1 MIKITDFIKNRFV
14 LLVNLVSWMPL
25 VFLAK
30 DTLTNNLTFNP
41 IQAATLRT
49 GKLALIFLLLSLA
62 CTPIS
67 SLLKFKLVLKV
78 RRTLGLFA
86 FMYAAIHVLIFFVL
100 DYGLDLR
107 LIWNAV
113 IEKRYILAG
122 AGAFLILLPLALTS
136 FKWWMKSLGKNW
148 KRLHRLVYLAG
159 VFVIVHYIW
168 LVKSDIRV
176 PLLYGAVL
184 LLFLLVRVK
193 PVKSLLLHLK
203 PKTISFGRSTPH
215 QRKI

>member
-1 MIKITDFIKNRFV
+1 MVRITKFLKDRFV
-14 LLVNLVSWMPL
+14 LLVNLASWIPL
-25 VFLAK
+25 AVLAK
-30 DTLTNNLTFNP
+30 DAFTDNLTFNP

-62 CTPIS
+62 CTPLS
-67 SLLKFKLVLKV
+67 SLLKFKPALKV

-86 FMYAAIHVLIFFVL
+86 FMYAAIHVCIFFVL

-107 LIWNAV
+107 QIWNGI

-136 FKWWMKSLGKNW
+136 FKWWMKHLGKNW

-176 PLLYGAVL
+176 PLLYGAVM

-203 PKTISFGRSTPH
+203 PA
-215 QRKI
+215 